1 MPAIELWICVP
12 LFNSAMLRLNGCF
25 TIRRLIASTCCSSC
39 RSGHR
44 PVPVS
49 TAARG
54 LHTRAPLHLLPLP
67 QVITELLDRA
77 PISAKQRLRLD
88 GCITDLSDVVGGCQR
103 ILNTPIP
110 VSYTR

>member
-1 MPAIELWICVP
+1 ME
-12 LFNSAMLRLNGCF
+12 
-25 TIRRLIASTCCSSC
+25 
-39 RSGHR
+39 
-44 PVPVS
+44 
-49 TAARG
+49 AAR
-54 LHTRAPLHLLPLP
+54 LSTYCPPTALLP